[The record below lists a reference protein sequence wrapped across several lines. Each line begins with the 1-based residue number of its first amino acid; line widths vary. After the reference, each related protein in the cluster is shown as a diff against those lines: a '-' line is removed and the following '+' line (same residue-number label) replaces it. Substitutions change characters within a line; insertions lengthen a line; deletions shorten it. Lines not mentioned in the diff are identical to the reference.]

1 MDRFQ
6 RKKRKT
12 REAILRAAAELIRE
26 KGLEGLSLEEV
37 AARAAV
43 SRATLYNHFTD
54 KPQLLATALTPVFRR
69 ALERLEELLT
79 RPRDIC
85 LDSVAALCLE
95 LWEGHQERFGLLEP
109 APTGTPG
116 VGRAMNRFYERFTAR
131 FLCLFPPLAARVRF
145 RLIDPEATGRLV
157 LRAFVPLLE
166 GIAGQPDPRRLFR
179 DLLEGLITRGPD
191 RG

>member
-6 RKKRKT
+6 RRKRRT

-37 AARAAV
+37 AAKAAV
-43 SRATLYNHFTD
+43 SRATLYNHFSD
-54 KPQLLATALTPVFRR
+54 KPRLLAAALTPVFRG
-69 ALERLEELLT
+69 ALERLEELLA
-79 RPRDIC
+79 RPQDIC

-109 APTGTPG
+109 APTGAPG
-116 VGRAMNRFYERFTAR
+116 ARGAMKRLHERFTAR

-145 RLIDPEATGRLV
+145 RLADPEATGRLV

-166 GIAGQPDPRRLFR
+166 GIAGQPDTGRLFR